1 MRKYLNSAFQLI
13 APLLL
18 IFLSANLSF
27 AQKGM
32 DLQNDLSC
40 TTIDQDINI
49 FPFDNDDFSN
59 GVIDFSSF
67 NIVTAPT
74 QGTAVWDPVRYI
86 LTYSPAMTTAGTDQM
101 VYELCNTA
109 GECSTAIIDINIQG
123 NVIIPIVDVFTFAT
137 SSFSGNVIAN
147 DVVSF
152 SSSNNYDV
160 FLVNGPSNGTVN
172 LQTNGDFTY
181 TQNQAYIGKD
191 YFTYEVCDMTNNIC
205 AQTTVALHA
214 MAVPTDPNNYMLIND
229 FGLTFTNNTNFINY
243 LLGRHNSIVNTAGL
257 PVTYSLTSN
266 VTNGNLSFNPN
277 GTFSYI
283 TPYNFIGQDE
293 FSYEVCVGTDC
304 VPATVFIEVLP
315 ENFACR
321 RHFPVAQNNTIG
333 VCDVEELN
341 DNFKFND
348 MFYGY
353 FDDTQ
358 ISILTGPENGVL
370 SFDQDGNFTYLPN
383 FDYNGIDRI
392 EYEICEQDISIMT
405 YDYSELKEGMVV
417 PVGGATQIIEE
428 PNYITDAGV
437 IADLSLSV
445 QFKHDALEELQINL
459 IDPNG
464 TVIPLFNNICSGGGD
479 LHLIFSDAGTT
490 NVDCSIS
497 TAQII
502 APLTP
507 LASLIN
513 TSIQGEWNLQ
523 MIDLNPNSKQ
533 GVLTSWGMESSLNAS
548 LLRDCRTAW
557 IEIPVI
563 NKNQISLDLELLDFT
578 AIPSSKN
585 SVDLRWVSNE
595 YGEAE
600 SYLVERSVSGASQ
613 WESLHKLSAQNLVGA
628 TYAYTDRNLAAG
640 KYYYRL
646 VKLENSG
653 AQFFSDVKTV
663 DILNNRSRGLISN
676 FGHDKLLYNL
686 PSDHNS
692 TVEIFDAVGKRV
704 FQTTSVAQLE
714 VDIQNF
720 QAGMYIS
727 VIRIGE
733 EITTEKFYKN

>member
-405 YDYSELKEGMVV
+405 YDY
-417 PVGGATQIIEE
+417 
-428 PNYITDAGV
+428 
-437 IADLSLSV
+437 
-445 QFKHDALEELQINL
+445 LQINL

-497 TAQII
+497 TAQLI

-578 AIPSSKN
+578 AI
-585 SVDLRWVSNE
+585 
-595 YGEAE
+595 
-600 SYLVERSVSGASQ
+600 
-613 WESLHKLSAQNLVGA
+613 LHKLSAQNLVGA

-663 DILNNRSRGLISN
+663 DILNNRSR
-676 FGHDKLLYNL
+676 
-686 PSDHNS
+686 
-692 TVEIFDAVGKRV
+692 
-704 FQTTSVAQLE
+704 
-714 VDIQNF
+714 
-720 QAGMYIS
+720 
-727 VIRIGE
+727 
-733 EITTEKFYKN
+733 